1 MGLWSTN
8 LHIII
13 VIAGGGSFPVAF
25 LSWWLYVGQVS
36 PPLGSETH
44 SGDCRSSKLLIKEG
58 KNNNYKLLTC

>member
-1 MGLWSTN
+1 MGLWSTD

-36 PPLGSETH
+36 PPLGSETIVDIH
-44 SGDCRSSKLLIKEG
+44 IAEIVEAANC
-58 KNNNYKLLTC
+58 